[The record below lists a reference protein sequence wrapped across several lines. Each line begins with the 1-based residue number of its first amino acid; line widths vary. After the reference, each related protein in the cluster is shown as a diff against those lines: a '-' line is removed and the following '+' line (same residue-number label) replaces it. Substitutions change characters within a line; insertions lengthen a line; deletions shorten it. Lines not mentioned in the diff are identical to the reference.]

1 MSAESAPLQQSDMD
15 ISQAVGAGARCL
27 ICNSLQTPGAEC
39 AALVD
44 PVGAD
49 CSVDTC
55 LSAVLRPPLLSL
67 LDRAAAVVC
76 GVCFRLLQ
84 EIFSLD
90 VRGRTL
96 RRSVR
101 ANFAETCRGNATRR
115 WQGAGDGESADSS
128 ATDVARRLEEAEAED
143 QLGVM
148 SAGVVNSRCTKC
160 DRREGNASTSGCAAN
175 MEGDEQARGE
185 ESVVQMQVIQMVSD
199 MQ

>member
-1 MSAESAPLQQSDMD
+1 MLAESAPLQSDME

-27 ICNSLQTPGAEC
+27 ICNTLQTPGAEC

-67 LDRAAAVVC
+67 LDRAAAVVVC

-84 EIFSLD
+84 EILSLD

-115 WQGAGDGESADSS
+115 WQGAGESADS

-143 QLGVM
+143 RLGVM
-148 SAGVVNSRCTKC
+148 SAGAVNSRCTKC
-160 DRREGNASTSGCAAN
+160 DQREENASTSGCAAN

-185 ESVVQMQVIQMVSD
+185 KSVVQVQVIQMVSD